1 MLATFLRVDGEKNSV
16 PSRLKFKIRLQGE
29 KNDGVTVFELGG
41 EVKLV
46 IHAENVMQKTSLGRF
61 YPIFQTFFVNEA
73 TKNEYEFYLDFDENK
88 RYFLENELGDGDV
101 NFNIELDYL
110 YFSIAKTPQDSERV
124 RTIASKRLS
133 VITVE
138 GSSRITIE
146 QSRWNKVLAKLGYH
160 KRLLFELPIDFEEML
175 ASIPKHP
182 QEGLIR
188 RIGVATKSFQKAL
201 NKLRDGKWRDA
212 VIESRKVYEALSKK
226 KLENGKDVK
235 EEIQALLIKYG
246 LPKQNKENITDILE
260 RFWKY
265 TCPTHHVLDKEGN
278 AIKDD
283 EPTMFGREDAY
294 LTVTTAGLLIKML
307 SEKLM
312 S

>member
-16 PSRLKFKIRLQGE
+16 PSKLKFKIRLQGE
-29 KNDGVTVFELGG
+29 KGDNFTVFELVG

-46 IHAENVMQKTSLGRF
+46 INREMAMQKTSLGRF
-61 YPIFQTFFVNEA
+61 YPIFQTFFVNE
-73 TKNEYEFYLDFDENK
+73 TKKNEYEFYLDFDENK
-88 RYFLENELGDGDV
+88 RYFLENERGNGDV
-101 NFNIELDYL
+101 KFEIRLDYL
-110 YFSIAKTPQDSERV
+110 YFNFGKTPQGSERV
-124 RTIASKRLS
+124 RAIASRNLS
-133 VITVE
+133 VKNAE
-138 GSSRITIE
+138 GSSQITIE
-146 QSRWNKVLAKLGYH
+146 QSRWNKVIAQLGYH
-160 KRLLFELPIDFEEML
+160 KRLLFELPIDFEEIL
-175 ASIPKHP
+175 SSIPKHP

-212 VIESRKVYEALSKK
+212 VVESRKVYEALSKK
-226 KLENGKDVK
+226 KLKNGKEVK
-235 EEIQALLIKYG
+235 EEIQALLLKYG
-246 LPKQNKENITDILE
+246 LPKQNKENITDIIE
-260 RFWKY
+260 EFWKY
-265 TCPTHHVLDKEGN
+265 TSPTHHSIDSEGKD
-278 AIKDD
+278 IKDD